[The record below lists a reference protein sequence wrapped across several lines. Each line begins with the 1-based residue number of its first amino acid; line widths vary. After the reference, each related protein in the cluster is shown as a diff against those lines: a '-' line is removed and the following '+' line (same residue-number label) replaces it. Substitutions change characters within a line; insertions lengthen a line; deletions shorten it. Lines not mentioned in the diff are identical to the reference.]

1 MLEETLSPIRAERA
15 KWEHDIDSVYDILR
29 EGTEKAVEKTN
40 ATLARVRHAMRIN
53 YFVDRS
59 IVKEWEALLGKAKQ

>member
-1 MLEETLSPIRAERA
+1 MSSDRPSVREAMKIIRQERA
-15 KWEHDIDSVYDILR
+15 ASQPQNTIA
-29 EGTEKAVEKTN
+29 EKAVEKTN
-40 ATLARVRHAMRIN
+40 ATLARVRHAMRID